1 MKFIKIL
8 FILLF
13 ALSPLFAA
21 DAPKEALK
29 NEAESIALAILGQY
43 NNLKSFSAKFDRVTT
58 QNATK
63 KKSHDNGTVMF
74 VAPSDIRMDALMGGK
89 MVEQIIVDSEKTSII
104 NFDKKN
110 VMVKK
115 SANEAAEYLAFL
127 KGLDEVGKKFTI
139 SDSTAKIADA
149 KKTGMVI
156 KDGSKMLKLTPKTP
170 NQQVKYIFIT
180 AINNEIDSVIIIDLM
195 KNMTQFTFSD
205 IKRNPTID
213 KKEFKVNIPA
223 GFEVTDF

>member
-1 MKFIKIL
+1 MKFVKIL
-8 FILLF
+8 FVLLSAF
-13 ALSPLFAA
+13 SPLFAA
-21 DAPKEALK
+21 DAPK
-29 NEAESIALAILGQY
+29 NDGESIAAAILGQY

-58 QNATK
+58 QNATG

-74 VAPSDIRMDALMGGK
+74 IAPSDIRMDALMGGK

-104 NFDKKN
+104 NFEKKN

-115 SANEAAEYLAFL
+115 SSNEAAEYLAFL
-127 KGLDEVGKKFTI
+127 KGLDEVSKKFTI
-139 SDSTAKIADA
+139 GDSTGTIEKA

-205 IKRNPTID
+205 IKRNPALD
-213 KKEFKVNIPA
+213 KKDFKANIPA

>member
-8 FILLF
+8 FILVF
-13 ALSPLFAA
+13 AVSSLFAA
-21 DAPKEALK
+21 DAPKEAPK
-29 NEAESIALAILGQY
+29 NDGESIAAAILGQY

-58 QNATK
+58 QNATG

-74 VAPSDIRMDALMGGK
+74 IAPSDIRMDALMGGK

-104 NFDKKN
+104 NFEKKN

-115 SANEAAEYLAFL
+115 SSNEAAEYLAFL
-127 KGLDEVGKKFTI
+127 KGLNEVSKKFTI
-139 SDSTAKIADA
+139 GDSTGTIEKA

-205 IKRNPTID
+205 IKRNPALD
-213 KKEFKVNIPA
+213 KKDFKAVIPA
-223 GFEVTDF
+223 GFEVSEF

>member
-8 FILLF
+8 FILVF
-13 ALSPLFAA
+13 AVSSLFAA
-21 DAPKEALK
+21 DAPKEAPK
-29 NEAESIALAILGQY
+29 NDGESIAAAILGQY

-58 QNATK
+58 QNATG

-74 VAPSDIRMDALMGGK
+74 IAPSDIRMDALMGGK

-104 NFDKKN
+104 NFEKKN

-115 SANEAAEYLAFL
+115 SSNEAAEYLAFL
-127 KGLDEVGKKFTI
+127 KGLNEVSKKFTI
-139 SDSTAKIADA
+139 GDSTGTIEKA

-205 IKRNPTID
+205 IKRNPALD
-213 KKEFKVNIPA
+213 KKDFKAVIPA

>member
-1 MKFIKIL
+1 MKFVKIL
-8 FILLF
+8 FVLLF
-13 ALSPLFAA
+13 AFSPLFAA
-21 DAPKEALK
+21 DAPK
-29 NEAESIALAILGQY
+29 NDGESIAAAILGQY

-58 QNATK
+58 QNATG

-74 VAPSDIRMDALMGGK
+74 IAPSDIRMDALMGGK

-104 NFDKKN
+104 NFEKKN

-115 SANEAAEYLAFL
+115 SSNEAAEYLAFL
-127 KGLDEVGKKFTI
+127 KGLDEVSKKFTI
-139 SDSTAKIADA
+139 GDSTGTIEKA

-180 AINNEIDSVIIIDLM
+180 AINNEIDSVITIDLM

-205 IKRNPTID
+205 IKRNPALD
-213 KKEFKVNIPA
+213 KKDFKANIPA

>member
-8 FILLF
+8 FILVF
-13 ALSPLFAA
+13 AVSSLFAA
-21 DAPKEALK
+21 DAPKEAPK
-29 NEAESIALAILGQY
+29 NDGESIAAAILGQY

-58 QNATK
+58 QNATG

-74 VAPSDIRMDALMGGK
+74 IAPSDIRMDALMGGK

-104 NFDKKN
+104 NFEKKN

-115 SANEAAEYLAFL
+115 SSNEAAEYLAFL
-127 KGLDEVGKKFTI
+127 KGLNEVSKKFTI
-139 SDSTAKIADA
+139 GDSTGTIEKA

-205 IKRNPTID
+205 IKRNPALD
-213 KKEFKVNIPA
+213 KKDFKASIPA

>member
-1 MKFIKIL
+1 MKFVKIL
-8 FILLF
+8 FVLLF
-13 ALSPLFAA
+13 AFSPLFAA
-21 DAPKEALK
+21 DAPK
-29 NEAESIALAILGQY
+29 NDGESIAAAILGQY

-58 QNATK
+58 QNATG

-74 VAPSDIRMDALMGGK
+74 IAPSDIRMDALMGGK

-104 NFDKKN
+104 NFEKKN

-115 SANEAAEYLAFL
+115 SSNEAAEYLAFL
-127 KGLDEVGKKFTI
+127 KGLDEVSKKFTI
-139 SDSTAKIADA
+139 GDSTGTIEKA

-205 IKRNPTID
+205 IKRNPALD
-213 KKEFKVNIPA
+213 KKDFKAVIPA
-223 GFEVTDF
+223 GFQVSEF

>member
-1 MKFIKIL
+1 MKFVKVL
-8 FILLF
+8 FVLLF
-13 ALSPLFAA
+13 AFSPLFAA
-21 DAPKEALK
+21 EAPK
-29 NEAESIALAILGQY
+29 NDGESIAAAILGQY

-58 QNATK
+58 QNATG

-74 VAPSDIRMDALMGGK
+74 IAPSDIRMDALMGGK

-104 NFDKKN
+104 NFEKKN

-115 SANEAAEYLAFL
+115 SSNEAAEYLAFL
-127 KGLDEVGKKFTI
+127 KGLDEVSKKFTI
-139 SDSTAKIADA
+139 GDSTGTIEKA

-205 IKRNPTID
+205 IKRNPALD
-213 KKEFKVNIPA
+213 KKDFKANIPA